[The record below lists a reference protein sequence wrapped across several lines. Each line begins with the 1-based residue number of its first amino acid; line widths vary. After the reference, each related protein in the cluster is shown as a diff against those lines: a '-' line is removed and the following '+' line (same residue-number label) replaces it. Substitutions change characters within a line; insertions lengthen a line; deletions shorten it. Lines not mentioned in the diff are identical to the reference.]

1 MRMDP
6 DLIEGRL
13 AAIEE
18 HVAQC
23 RAAVDTAREGDPT
36 ALEALAGEVDAMA
49 EAVADLRALSGSAP
63 LGG

>member
-13 AAIEE
+13 AVIEE

-36 ALEALAGEVDAMA
+36 ALESLAGEVDAMA
-49 EAVADLRALSGSAP
+49 AAVADLRGLSGSAP